1 MPVRTQVFV
10 VRSETISAVN
20 YSARAAERT
29 AGATPRRPRT
39 SGDGREDAL
48 NPTEGSTAAT
58 PALTVVM
65 PVYNGGAT
73 LRQSLAPLLAMRAG
87 GEIAE
92 IIVVDDGSDDHSAA
106 IAEAA
111 AVTVLESGGRL
122 GPGGARNVGAA
133 AARGDVLWFVDADV
147 VVHPDGARVLVQALR
162 SSGAAAVFGSYD
174 ENPPAANFFS
184 QYKNLVHH
192 YQHAR
197 AGGDVDTFW
206 AGCGAMTKTAFVDA
220 GGFDAAKYPY
230 SSIEDIELGWRLRQR
245 GLRIHLEPAL
255 SATHLKVWH
264 LPNLLYTE
272 VFRRALPWSRLM
284 VAHGWW
290 PRSLNMSHGERFR
303 AALAA
308 CWLLSLLVA
317 AARIAPAWPSL
328 ALFVVVAV
336 ANRRLFAYFRRRR
349 GALFAIGGVLYHQVY
364 YLYSAASLAYC
375 LAASAGARR
384 HSSAR

>member
-1 MPVRTQVFV
+1 MRERPNEPRDS
-10 VRSETISAVN
+10 RRAVP
-20 YSARAAERT
+20 
-29 AGATPRRPRT
+29 GP
-39 SGDGREDAL
+39 GDGREDAL
-48 NPTEGSTAAT
+48 NPTERNTAAA

-73 LRQSLAPLLAMRAG
+73 LRQSLESLLAMRAG

-92 IIVVDDGSDDHSAA
+92 IIVVDDGSTDGSAA

-111 AVTVLESGGRL
+111 AVTVIESGGRL
-122 GPGGARNVGAA
+122 GPGGARNIGAN

-147 VVHPDGARVLVQALR
+147 VVHRDGARVLVEALR

-174 ENPPAANFFS
+174 DNPPAPNFFS

-192 YQHAR
+192 YQHAH
-197 AGGDVDTFW
+197 AGGDVETFW
-206 AGCGAMTKTAFVDA
+206 AGCGAVIRTSFVDA
-220 GGFDAAKYPY
+220 GGFDAEQYPY

-255 SATHLKVWH
+255 LATHLKVWH

-272 VFRRALPWSRLM
+272 VFRRAVPWSRLM
-284 VAHGWW
+284 VARGWW

-308 CWLLSLLVA
+308 CWLLALLAA
-317 AARIAPAWPSL
+317 AARIGPAWPAL
-328 ALFVVVAV
+328 ALLVVVAV
-336 ANRRLFAYFRRRR
+336 ANRRLFGYFRRRR
-349 GALFAIGGVLYHQVY
+349 GTLFAVGAVLYHQVY
-364 YLYSAASLAYC
+364 YLYGTASLVYC
-375 LAASAGARR
+375 LATSVLSPNGKLARR
-384 HSSAR
+384 RADGG